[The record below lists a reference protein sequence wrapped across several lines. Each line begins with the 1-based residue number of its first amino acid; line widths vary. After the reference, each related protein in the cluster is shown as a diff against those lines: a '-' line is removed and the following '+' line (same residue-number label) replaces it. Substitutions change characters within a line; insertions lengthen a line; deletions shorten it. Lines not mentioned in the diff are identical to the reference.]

1 MDLGGQQQSATRGR
15 TSGPRSTTADS

>member
-1 MDLGGQQQSATRGR
+1 MDLGGQEQSATRGR